1 MFLGQLTDLS
11 SDGLLAPLQLL
22 KRAND
27 IMGEG
32 SGIDICLPP
41 LLIDC

>member
-32 SGIDICLPP
+32 RALIVAY
-41 LLIDC
+41 LLC